1 MNDIIKQLNNTI
13 YFEKLANKP
22 LSNQNDLITKLSAA
36 FNYSQDNAK
45 QFINALNYYAF
56 YVHDIDNAQNISVD
70 LKLLIL
76 IQIYIILLTSVEQS
90 CPEIIAIGS
99 VTHTKGFL
107 SIMTLLSTFVVQ
119 DSKMVQLA

>member
-13 YFEKLANKP
+13 YFEKVANKP

-70 LKLLIL
+70 YK
-76 IQIYIILLTSVEQS
+76 
-90 CPEIIAIGS
+90 AIDSNPDLHNTFNFCGTVVPGNYCDWIS
-99 VTHTKGFL
+99 TKGFL

>member
-13 YFEKLANKP
+13 YFEKVAKIKP
-22 LSNQNDLITKLSAA
+22 LSNQNDFDNCKLSAA

-70 LKLLIL
+70 YK
-76 IQIYIILLTSVEQS
+76 
-90 CPEIIAIGS
+90 AI
-99 VTHTKGFL
+99 
-107 SIMTLLSTFVVQ
+107 
-119 DSKMVQLA
+119 DS

>member
-13 YFEKLANKP
+13 YFEKVANKP

-70 LKLLIL
+70 YKAIDSNPDLHNTFNFCGTVVPGNYCDCYRFRCNWLHYRYGLAFLASEAIL
-76 IQIYIILLTSVEQS
+76 RRYAQ
-90 CPEIIAIGS
+90 
-99 VTHTKGFL
+99 
-107 SIMTLLSTFVVQ
+107 
-119 DSKMVQLA
+119 

>member
-13 YFEKLANKP
+13 YFEKVANKP

-70 LKLLIL
+70 YKAIDSNPD
-76 IQIYIILLTSVEQS
+76 YIILLTSVEQS